1 MKILLGQYAKYVG
14 KLIREERGF
23 TLKKG
28 SIKSEKE
35 QLILAVL
42 ELATRTNTIQAKID
56 KIYEASK

>member
-14 KLIREERGF
+14 KLIREERRF

-42 ELATRTNTIQAKID
+42 ELVTRTNTIQAKID